1 MTTAATSLPFLA
13 SFLILFLHH
22 GVDAECEPVAC
33 GNFTIKY
40 PFWLG
45 APSHTP
51 PEPSCGHPAF
61 ELWCGISST
70 SATMR
75 GSAIQV
81 LSIDYAASSLVASH
95 SRFSGRVNGVCRA
108 DFNMSSSL
116 ALSPFNISPT
126 NMALCLLFDCN
137 GTEPGGREYANATA
151 TCDRPVF
158 AYLGGRYDR
167 DKPPS
172 IRTGNCTYTYLPV
185 LGTEAAVSTAANYS
199 NLLKAGFLL
208 DWAGTGGIGD
218 CPACVASGGQCR
230 YRNAIGALACLCPG
244 GKLRGPTCAGG
255 SKKTTR
261 IFIILGSL
269 GGLAALAAFVT
280 YLLHQRKRKR
290 AVASDELMRSGS
302 SMTSYSKDLELGGSP
317 HIFTFE
323 ELEVAT
329 DGFSASRELGD
340 GGFGTVYKGKLKDG
354 RVVAVKR
361 LYKNNYR
368 RVEQFLN
375 EVDILSRLLHQNLVI
390 LYGCTSRMSRDLLLV
405 YEFIANG
412 TVADHLHGSRS
423 AERGLTWPLRL
434 NIAIETA
441 EALAYLHAVEIIHRD
456 VKTTNILLDNSFH
469 VKVADFGLSRLF
481 PLEVT
486 HVSTVPQGTPGYVDP
501 VYHQCYKLTDKSDVY
516 SFGVVLVELIS
527 SKPAVDMS
535 RSHSEINL
543 ANMAL
548 NRIQNHEV
556 VQLVDLELGYDTDP
570 ETKRT
575 IDRVAEVAFQCLQME
590 RDLRPS
596 IKEVVEILTCVR
608 DGDCRAKSMKKK
620 ASQKEDAHLLTEGLQ
635 FSPDSVIHRFH
646 SQSTNHS
653 VASNASG
660 L

>member
-1 MTTAATSLPFLA
+1 MAAAIAAGRGRREIVSPAILIYGGYPEFEVSCLENRTTPVILNSAAISLGFAILNISYEERSLHVVDLGKSYLLQHAPNSCQVPIWNTSAKLSAQFRINPGNLELIFYSCPEAAGAAALA
-13 SFLILFLHH
+13 EDGELVRT
-22 GVDAECEPVAC
+22 GMGC
-33 GNFTIKY
+33 GNKSKVF
-40 PFWLG
+40 
-45 APSHTP
+45 
-51 PEPSCGHPAF
+51 
-61 ELWCGISST
+61 
-70 SATMR
+70 
-75 GSAIQV
+75 V
-81 LSIDYAASSLVASH
+81 
-95 SRFSGRVNGVCRA
+95 RA
-108 DFNMSSSL
+108 
-116 ALSPFNISPT
+116 
-126 NMALCLLFDCN
+126 
-137 GTEPGGREYANATA
+137 
-151 TCDRPVF
+151 
-158 AYLGGRYDR
+158 GGRYND
-167 DKPPS
+167 
-172 IRTGNCTYTYLPV
+172 TGGYEGCDAAVTPV
-185 LGTEAAVSTAANYS
+185 LGTWSGEVNASDYERLIS
-199 NLLKAGFLL
+199 DGFLL
-208 DWAGTGGIGD
+208 TWESAPTWKGKSTRWEIIVGPVCGAVFMFAV
-218 CPACVASGGQCR
+218 CSGCFAW
-230 YRNAIGALACLCPG
+230 Y
-244 GKLRGPTCAGG
+244 
-255 SKKTTR
+255 
-261 IFIILGSL
+261 
-269 GGLAALAAFVT
+269 
-280 YLLHQRKRKR
+280 KRKKR
-290 AVASDELMRSGS
+290 RQAVASNEFMRSG
-302 SMTSYSKDLELGGSP
+302 SMTSYSKDLELDGSP

-323 ELEVAT
+323 ELEEAT

-412 TVADHLHGSRS
+412 TVADHLHGCRA

-548 NRIQNHEV
+548 NRIQNHLV
-556 VQLVDLELGYDTDP
+556 VQLVDPELGYDTDL

-575 IDRVAEVAFQCLQME
+575 IDRVAEVAFQCLQLE

-608 DGDCRAKSMKKK
+608 DGDCGANSMKKK
-620 ASQKEDAHLLTEGLQ
+620 ASQKEDVCLLKDGLQ
-635 FSPDSVIHRFH
+635 FSPDTVIHRFH

-660 L
+660 LSNNKC

>member
-1 MTTAATSLPFLA
+1 MRVADRGKMELLRTSNSCQLPIWNTSIKVGRPFSIAAANLNL
-13 SFLILFLHH
+13 
-22 GVDAECEPVAC
+22 
-33 GNFTIKY
+33 
-40 PFWLG
+40 
-45 APSHTP
+45 
-51 PEPSCGHPAF
+51 
-61 ELWCGISST
+61 
-70 SATMR
+70 
-75 GSAIQV
+75 V
-81 LSIDYAASSLVASH
+81 LY
-95 SRFSGRVNGVCRA
+95 RC
-108 DFNMSSSL
+108 
-116 ALSPFNISPT
+116 
-126 NMALCLLFDCN
+126 
-137 GTEPGGREYANATA
+137 TEKATA
-151 TCDRPVF
+151 TAARRDRAALLVQTRMRCGNESMVF
-158 AYLGGRYDR
+158 ARAGGRYYDE
-167 DKPPS
+167 
-172 IRTGNCTYTYLPV
+172 TGAGGYPV
-185 LGTEAAVSTAANYS
+185 EGCDAAAVPVAGSSPAQVNASDYERLINDGFILAWERPSTRDR
-199 NLLKAGFLL
+199 KM
-208 DWAGTGGIGD
+208 GTGTILKIVGAGL
-218 CPACVASGGQCR
+218 GG
-230 YRNAIGALACLCPG
+230 AVLMACLVC
-244 GKLRGPTCAGG
+244 
-255 SKKTTR
+255 
-261 IFIILGSL
+261 
-269 GGLAALAAFVT
+269 FVS
-280 YLLHQRKRKR
+280 YKRKKR
-290 AVASDELMRSGS
+290 KQAIASKEFMRSGS
-302 SMTSYSKDLELGGSP
+302 SMTSYSKDLELDGSP

-375 EVDILSRLLHQNLVI
+375 EVDILSRLLHQNLVT

-548 NRIQNHEV
+548 NRIQNHQV
-556 VQLVDLELGYDTDP
+556 VQLVDPELGYDTDP

-575 IDRVAEVAFQCLQME
+575 INRVAEVAFQCLQLE

-608 DGDCRAKSMKKK
+608 DGDCQSKSMKKK
-620 ASQKEDAHLLTEGLQ
+620 ASQKEDVCLLEDGLQ
-635 FSPDSVIHRFH
+635 FSPDTVIHRFH

-660 L
+660 LSNSKC

>member
-1 MTTAATSLPFLA
+1 MFPWRLGPCLFVSVAVVVIVASTMPARMLAAA
-13 SFLILFLHH
+13 
-22 GVDAECEPVAC
+22 AACEPERC
-33 GNFTIKY
+33 GNVSVSAPFAILSGSEENRCAQMGFQVHCNDDVPYLGYYERKY
-40 PFWLG
+40 GLQILDIFYGNGSLLVSDVHKLGDFSNGSSCHVPTANTASKIGPPFY
-45 APSHTP
+45 
-51 PEPSCGHPAF
+51 
-61 ELWCGISST
+61 
-70 SATMR
+70 M
-75 GSAIQV
+75 
-81 LSIDYAASSLVASH
+81 SLLNRNLIFYNCARKPRTARRAGLVDTVCRNNTFVRAGG
-95 SRFSGRVNGVCRA
+95 RYNASGRIDRGY
-108 DFNMSSSL
+108 
-116 ALSPFNISPT
+116 AL
-126 NMALCLLFDCN
+126 
-137 GTEPGGREYANATA
+137 PGCNATA
-151 TCDRPVF
+151 V
-158 AYLGGRYDR
+158 
-167 DKPPS
+167 
-172 IRTGNCTYTYLPV
+172 PV
-185 LGTEAAVSTAANYS
+185 LGASGEVNAGDYQELISD
-199 NLLKAGFLL
+199 GFLL
-208 DWAGTGGIGD
+208 TWQPLTPSAG
-218 CPACVASGGQCR
+218 S
-230 YRNAIGALACLCPG
+230 
-244 GKLRGPTCAGG
+244 GG

-261 IFIILGSL
+261 MFIIFGSL
-269 GGLAALAAFVT
+269 GGLAALTVFVF

-556 VQLVDLELGYDTDP
+556 VQLVDPELGYDTDP

-635 FSPDSVIHRFH
+635 FSPDTVIHRFD
-646 SQSTNHS
+646 SRSTNHS